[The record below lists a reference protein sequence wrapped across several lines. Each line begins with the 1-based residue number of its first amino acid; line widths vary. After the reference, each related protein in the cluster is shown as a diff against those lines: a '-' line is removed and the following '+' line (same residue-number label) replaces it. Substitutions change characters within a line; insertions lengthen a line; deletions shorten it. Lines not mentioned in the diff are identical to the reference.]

1 MRAHTH
7 TRTHTHTH
15 KHTHIHTHTSGQ
27 AASSL
32 SPGST
37 LHTCV
42 QQFLLCALACVCI
55 LTHTGCRPGAVDRH
69 QLCVHPYPAL
79 RASLPTQAAD
89 LVLWIGISFEQSASV
104 EYFRRVRSILASQ
117 GRLEQVQQ
125 VLGVGGGRKGGV

>member
-1 MRAHTH
+1 MRT
-7 TRTHTHTH
+7 TVS
-15 KHTHIHTHTSGQ
+15 HTSHSFSHLTHAYNSFSHFTQ
-27 AASSL
+27 FL
-32 SPGST
+32 T
-37 LHTCV
+37 LDTCV